1 MSGPSGNT
9 ERRIARVT
17 ARALDLIPERPT
29 ETAAGAMAT
38 TPLVLVDV
46 VTDDGVT
53 GHAYLRT
60 YASAAL
66 RPLAL
71 LVGELGEGLR
81 GTSAAPVDL
90 EAALRGQLRL
100 LGTQGLAGLAMAGLD
115 MAAWDMLARAA
126 QVPLATLLGGRP
138 RAIPAYASLR
148 TMRPDAAAEEAAEL
162 VADGFRAIKVKV
174 GRTDLDADLAT
185 IRAVRGAIGDTVALM
200 IDYNQSLTVP
210 EAIARIRVLDG
221 EGLHWVEEPTD
232 AEDVDGHARIRAVAG
247 TPVQLGENWT
257 GPSDVARCIAA
268 GASDYATF
276 DVMKLGGVTGWLRAA
291 AIAGTARVP
300 VSSHSFGEVS
310 AHLLAATPTAHWF
323 EHLDHVGPILAEPL
337 PVRDGHVTAPSTP
350 GNGLQWDEDRVEH
363 ELARSR

>member
-1 MSGPSGNT
+1 VSAPV

-17 ARALDLIPERPT
+17 ARALDLIPARPT

-46 VTDDGVT
+46 LTDDGVT

-60 YASAAL
+60 YTSAAL

-71 LVGELGEGLR
+71 LVAEFGERLNGS
-81 GTSAAPVDL
+81 SAAPADI

-115 MAAWDMLARAA
+115 MAAWDVLAQAA
-126 QVPLATLLGGRP
+126 RLPLVTLLGGQP
-138 RAIPAYASLR
+138 RAVPAYASLR
-148 TMRPDAAAEEAAEL
+148 TMRPEPAAAEAAEL
-162 VADGFRAIKVKV
+162 VAAGFRAIKVKV
-174 GRTDLDADLAT
+174 GRAGLDADLAT
-185 IRAVRGAIGDTVALM
+185 IRAVRAAIGDTAALM
-200 IDYNQSLTVP
+200 VDYNQSLTVP
-210 EAIARIRVLDG
+210 EAIARVRVLDG

-232 AEDVDGHARIRAVAG
+232 AEDLDGHARIRSAVG
-247 TPVQLGENWT
+247 TPTQLGENWT
-257 GPSDVARCIAA
+257 GPSDVARSVGA

-291 AIAGTARVP
+291 AIAGTARLP
-300 VSSHSFGEVS
+300 VSSHSFGELS
-310 AHLLAATPTAHWF
+310 AHLLAVTPTAHWF
-323 EHLDHVGPILAEPL
+323 EHLDHAGPILAEPL
-337 PVRDGHVTAPSTP
+337 PVRDGLVTASSAP
-350 GNGLQWDEDRVEH
+350 GNGLQWDEERVEH